1 MHTLRLNNKTIVITG
16 GTKGIGRSLITE
28 CLNQGAN
35 VIFGGRDKIAGEN
48 ILNIHRENSKNLVF
62 LESDLKNISDCK
74 KLFDTA
80 EDKFGTVDGF
90 VNYAGIT
97 PKASLTDCNEE
108 TYDEVMDINI
118 KSAFFCV
125 QQAIKCMQ
133 KVGGGSIVLVGSAH
147 SWSGQKDRAPY
158 AISKGALFTMF
169 EHISHNYADE
179 KIRCNF
185 ITMGWTPTDG
195 EIALR
200 AKEGMSKEQLL
211 ELGASILPMGRMLT
225 PEDHLPAFIYLL
237 SDESSMVT
245 GSNIRVTAGEYI

>member
-1 MHTLRLNNKTIVITG
+1 MNRLQNKTIVITG
-16 GTKGIGRSLITE
+16 GTKGIGRSLIKE

-35 VIFGGRDKIAGEN
+35 VVFGGRDKIAALN
-48 ILNIHRENSKNLVF
+48 ILNENKENSNNILFV
-62 LESDLKNISDCK
+62 ESDLKNINDCK
-74 KLFDTA
+74 KLFDIA
-80 EDKFGTVDGF
+80 EGKFGNIDGF

-97 PKASLTDCNEE
+97 PIASMIDCDEQ
-108 TYDEVMDINI
+108 TYDDVMDINI

-125 QQAIKCMQ
+125 QNAIKCMN
-133 KVGGGSIVLVGSAH
+133 KIGGGSIVLVGSAH

-169 EHISHNYADE
+169 EHISHNYAVD

-195 EIALR
+195 EILLR
-200 AKEGMSKEQLL
+200 KKNGMSVEQLL

-225 PEDHLPAFIYLL
+225 PEDHLPAFTYLL

>member
-1 MHTLRLNNKTIVITG
+1 MLKKLNKKTIIITG
-16 GTKGIGRSLITE
+16 GTKGIGRSLVSE
-28 CLNQGAN
+28 CIKQGAN
-35 VIFGGRDKIAGEN
+35 VIFGGRDKLAADE
-48 ILNIHRENSKNLVF
+48 ILKEHKETIKRVLF
-62 LESDLKNISDCK
+62 IESDLKNISDCK
-74 KLFDTA
+74 KMFDTA
-80 EDKFGTVDGF
+80 EEKYGSVDGF

-97 PKASLTDCNEE
+97 PIASITDCDEN

-125 QQAIKCMQ
+125 QNAIKCMN
-133 KVGGGSIVLVGSAH
+133 KNGGGSIILVGSAH

-158 AISKGALFTMF
+158 AISKGALYTMF
-169 EHISHNYADE
+169 EHISHNYATE

-200 AKEGMSKEQLL
+200 ERNGMTKEQLL

-225 PEDHLPAFIYLL
+225 PEDHIPAFIYLL